1 MKKLVFWL
9 ALMACVLQAHATER
23 VSIVAAE
30 NVYGDI
36 ARQIAGPDADVS
48 SILSN
53 PDQDPH
59 QFDVSP
65 SVARSLSHASL
76 VIYNGLG
83 YDAWIEQLLSAAP
96 RPDRKAIVVAQLLG
110 KHAGENPH
118 VWYSRDAMA
127 ALADTLAAELGVQDP
142 LHAPGYQT
150 RLNAF
155 HRSLAPIAVM
165 VADLKIRF
173 PTVAVTATEP
183 VYGYVLQAVGA
194 QVRNQRFQLSVMNET
209 EPSASDVA
217 AFQDDLQNHRV
228 RALVYN
234 RQTASPLAE
243 RMLAIAR
250 QADVPTVAVTE
261 MLPAGL
267 TYQAWLLGSL
277 NTLQE
282 ALEK

>member
-1 MKKLVFWL
+1 
-9 ALMACVLQAHATER
+9 
-23 VSIVAAE
+23 
-30 NVYGDI
+30 
-36 ARQIAGPDADVS
+36 
-48 SILSN
+48 
-53 PDQDPH
+53 
-59 QFDVSP
+59 
-65 SVARSLSHASL
+65 
-76 VIYNGLG
+76 
-83 YDAWIEQLLSAAP
+83 
-96 RPDRKAIVVAQLLG
+96 
-110 KHAGENPH
+110 
-118 VWYSRDAMA
+118 
-127 ALADTLAAELGVQDP
+127 
-142 LHAPGYQT
+142 
-150 RLNAF
+150 
-155 HRSLAPIAVM
+155 
-165 VADLKIRF
+165 
-173 PTVAVTATEP
+173 